1 MQEPAAPPID
11 MVSYAGEI
19 KSSLGKDASA
29 QFKSLLKDWTQ
40 RTADIDSAM
49 QALVDGLGALFAHR
63 PDLFSRFRGVLPPVH
78 QPIFDR
84 HAPRALL
91 RKESKP
97 LIDPLGDPLD
107 AGKKRPQY
115 QFAGHQ
121 TVVIEKLPGVFRGKE
136 SPRKEAGHGCGKCG
150 KRADKPF
157 KASCGHVCC
166 YECWVSTLRE
176 KAVCPVAGCGAATA
190 TKDLKKMYL
199 M

>member
-1 MQEPAAPPID
+1 MA
-11 MVSYAGEI
+11 SYAGEI
-19 KSSLGKDASA
+19 KQSLGKDASV
-29 QFKSLLKDWTQ
+29 QFKTLLKDWTL
-40 RTADIDSAM
+40 RTADIDAAM
-49 QALVDGLGALFAHR
+49 QVLVDGLGDLFAHR
-63 PDLFSRFRGVLPPVH
+63 PDLFSRFRSVLPPVH

-84 HAPRALL
+84 HAPRAVS

-121 TVVIEKLPGVFRGKE
+121 TVVIEKLPGVVRGKE
-136 SPRKEAGHGCGKCG
+136 SPRKEGGHACGKCG

-157 KASCGHVCC
+157 KAPCGHVCC
-166 YECWVSTLRE
+166 YECWVSMLRE
-176 KAVCPVAGCGAATA
+176 KAVCPMAGCGAATS
-190 TKDLKKMYL
+190 TKDLKKLYL